1 MRRIRHAEPVSDLV
15 ALAEL
20 ERVLSAGTHLRGAL
34 TRLVEHL
41 EDLIGATSVAVWL
54 RDEADEELRIVA
66 VIGGAWQPQQRAQ
79 SRLGEGIT
87 ARVVQTGRPVI
98 VPHVSR
104 EPLFTRTAARPRAG
118 RESSFISVPVPVGG
132 RTQGALGV
140 ILPFRE
146 EVPLPHLCQLLVV
159 IGTMVGQAVRVERL
173 VQKERQQLQQENTQ
187 LRQEL
192 KERYDFRNIVGT
204 SRPMQTMY
212 EQMSQVAAVTTTVLI
227 RGESG
232 TGKELIAHALHYHS
246 PRANKPYVKV
256 NCGALPE
263 ELVESELFGYEPGA
277 FTDAKVTKKG
287 KFELA
292 NGGTLFLDEVGELT
306 LATQVKLLR
315 VLQEREIERLG
326 GTQPIKLNVR
336 LITAT
341 NRDLETAIRER
352 TFRED
357 LYYRL
362 NVFSIYVPPL
372 RERKSDIL
380 LLADHFVEKYAR
392 LHEREV
398 SRIATTAIDL
408 MMSYHWPGNVREL
421 ENVIERA
428 VLVSSGGVMHA
439 HDLPPTLQTAE
450 VSGTLPRVSLEGAVA
465 SLERDL
471 ILDALKSARGN
482 MARAARLLHS
492 TERVIAYKV
501 RRLGL
506 DPVRFRPSAKLN
518 VSVGPE

>member
-1 MRRIRHAEPVSDLV
+1 MWVK
-15 ALAEL
+15 
-20 ERVLSAGTHLRGAL
+20 
-34 TRLVEHL
+34 
-41 EDLIGATSVAVWL
+41 
-54 RDEADEELRIVA
+54 DEADEELRVVA
-66 VIGGAWQPQQRAQ
+66 ATGVAWQGQQRARY
-79 SRLGEGIT
+79 RLGEGIT
-87 ARVVQTGRPVI
+87 LRVVQTGRPVI

-104 EPLFTRTAARPRAG
+104 EPLFANRAGPRPRAG

-140 ILPFRE
+140 MLPYRA
-146 EVPLPHLCQLLVV
+146 EVSLAHTCELLVV
-159 IGTMVGQAVRVERL
+159 AGTMVGQAVRVERL
-173 VQKERQQLQQENTQ
+173 VQSERQRLQQENTQ

-204 SRPMQTMY
+204 SRPMQTLY
-212 EQMSQVAAVTTTVLI
+212 EQMAQVAGASTTVLI

-277 FTDAKVTKKG
+277 FTDAKGTKKG

-306 LATQVKLLR
+306 PGTQVKLLR

-326 GTQPIKLNVR
+326 GTQPIKVNVR
-336 LITAT
+336 LIAAT
-341 NRDLETAIRER
+341 NSDLETAIRDR

-362 NVFSIYVPPL
+362 NVFSVYVPPL

-392 LHEREV
+392 LHEQGSPAHRDDGDRLDDELSLARE
-398 SRIATTAIDL
+398 RPRA
-408 MMSYHWPGNVREL
+408 G
-421 ENVIERA
+421 ERGGA
-428 VLVSSGGVMHA
+428 RRAGGVGRRDARARPAADAADGGGVGHA
-439 HDLPPTLQTAE
+439 
-450 VSGTLPRVSLEGAVA
+450 
-465 SLERDL
+465 
-471 ILDALKSARGN
+471 
-482 MARAARLLHS
+482 AARLARARGHQPGARSDSRCAEVRARQRRARRAPARLDRAGRGLQGATPRPRS
-492 TERVIAYKV
+492 GAFPADTKV
-501 RRLGL
+501 QHFCRSQNNC
-506 DPVRFRPSAKLN
+506 PTKMS
-518 VSVGPE
+518 